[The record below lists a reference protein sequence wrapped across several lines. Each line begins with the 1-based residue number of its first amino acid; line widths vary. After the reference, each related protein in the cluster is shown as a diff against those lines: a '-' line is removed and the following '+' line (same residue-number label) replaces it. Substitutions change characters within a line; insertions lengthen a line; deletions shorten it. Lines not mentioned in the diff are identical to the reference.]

1 MKRAFFLLLA
11 TYVLFVPLNATKY
24 YVSPAGND
32 LNNGI
37 SLPNAFRTLQKAANI
52 VKAGD
57 TVLVSDSTYVGFDL
71 RSSGTSAAPIT
82 FIANGSNVIIN
93 RRNAITPDGIN
104 IENANWVVI
113 DGFKVINQPRAG
125 IRAALANHITVRN
138 NKCLGNQR
146 WGIFTGFTDYFTA
159 EFNECANSAVEHG
172 IYVSNSSDSAIIRYN
187 RSHDNRAAGLHLN
200 GDISQGGDGINHAP
214 QVYGN
219 VLYNN
224 GLGGGSAINMDGNQ
238 NALIYNNVL
247 YNNFATGIALFQI
260 DGGGPSTGARI
271 YHNTIVQAS
280 TGRWAILIV
289 DGAANA
295 TIKNN
300 IVINQHT
307 FRGSINVDPA
317 SRSGLVSDY
326 NILTNRFTLDD
337 NTNIDSTAWKNLGY
351 DTHSFYSPVIAGL
364 FKNYG
369 TGDLSLL
376 ANSKAINFGTAGLT
390 PAINIDINGVT
401 RPLGAAPDAGAFEA
415 PAGAPLPLHWTM
427 SQINRLKKGIEITGA
442 LADLETSL
450 TICLEKWNEYSNL
463 FEVCEC
469 RSVNESNQSY
479 HISFTQYPL
488 KGSHIYRL
496 VAQTNDGKSLSTHS
510 MSFTIHPEKSIYYPN
525 PTSGILYLNQSG
537 SDGTTAIIF
546 DESGRVVK
554 YASAGKG
561 VLDIHAL
568 NHGKYLVTLVQGT
581 EIIQSDWVLK
591 N

>member
-11 TYVLFVPLNATKY
+11 TYVLFIPLNATKY

-71 RSSGTSAAPIT
+71 RSSGTSSSPIV

-104 IENANWVVI
+104 IENADWIVI

-125 IRAALANHITVRN
+125 IRAVVANHITVRN
-138 NKCLGNQR
+138 NICQGNQR
-146 WGIFTGFTDYFTA
+146 WGIFTGFTDNFTA
-159 EFNECANSAVEHG
+159 EYNECATSVLEHG

-187 RSHDNRAAGLHLN
+187 RSHDNRAAGLHFN

-219 VLYNN
+219 ILYNN
-224 GLGGGSAINMDGNQ
+224 GSGGGSAINMDGNQ

-247 YNNFATGIALFQI
+247 YNNFATGIALYQI

-271 YHNTIVQAS
+271 YHNTIVQAA
-280 TGRWAILIV
+280 TGRWAILLV

-300 IVINQHT
+300 IVINQHA

-317 SRSGLVSDY
+317 SRTGLISDF

-351 DTHSFYSPVIAGL
+351 DVHSFFSPVISGL
-364 FKNYG
+364 FKNYNA
-369 TGDLSLL
+369 GDLSLS

-390 PAINIDINGVT
+390 PGINIDINGLA
-401 RPLGAAPDAGAFEA
+401 RPQGTAPDAGAFET
-415 PAGAPLPLHWTM
+415 PSAPLPLHWTVN
-427 SQINRLKKGIEITGA
+427 QINRLKKGIEIRGTLVEA
-442 LADLETSL
+442 ESPMN
-450 TICLEKWNEYSNL
+450 ICLEKWNEQL
-463 FEVCEC
+463 KTFEVNEC
-469 RSVNESNQSY
+469 TMVHSTNQFY
-479 HISFTQYPL
+479 TVSFNRYPPV
-488 KGSHIYRL
+488 GNHIYRL
-496 VAQTNDGKSLSTHS
+496 VAHTSDGKTLPTKS
-510 MSFTIHPEKSIYYPN
+510 MSYQVQAEKSMYFPN
-525 PTSGILYLNQSG
+525 PTSGILYFNQPK
-537 SDGTTAIIF
+537 SDGIIAIIF

-554 YASAGKG
+554 YATAGKG
-561 VLDIHAL
+561 LLDIHVL
-568 NHGKYLVTLVQGT
+568 SQGKYLVNLVQGT
-581 EIIQSDWVLK
+581 EIIQSGWVLK